1 MIRVK
6 VFIVFYQRTITI
18 ALPDDVQPVEQ
29 LIPALRR
36 RLNLPWR
43 EYTLSLPG
51 KDEPI
56 PKKTTLRELGIR
68 NDDTLFFDVIRENP
82 DEEAQEAIPQDSQ
95 ETTQE
100 DIVIKKGFPL
110 WLSILLLL
118 ILVAIC
124 VSVLLFLRTWD
135 IYS

>member
-6 VFIVFYQRTITI
+6 VFILFYQRAITI

-56 PKKTTLRELGIR
+56 PPKKTLRELGIR
-68 NDDTLFFDVIRENP
+68 NDDTVIFDVVRQNP
-82 DEEAQEAIPQDSQ
+82 GEVVEEIAPEVPQQE
-95 ETTQE
+95 
-100 DIVIKKGFPL
+100 IVVKKGFPL
-110 WLSILLLL
+110 WFSILLLL
-118 ILVAIC
+118 ILVAVC
-124 VSVLLFLRTWD
+124 VSILLFLRTWE